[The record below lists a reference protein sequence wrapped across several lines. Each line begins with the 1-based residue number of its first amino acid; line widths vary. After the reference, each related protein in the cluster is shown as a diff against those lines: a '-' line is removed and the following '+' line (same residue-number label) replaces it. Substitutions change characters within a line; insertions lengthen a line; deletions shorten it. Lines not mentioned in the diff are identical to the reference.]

1 MYFVEPGTD
10 DTFTI
15 GFVDININYEDKNYI
30 YDFTSIGEA
39 LNLNIN
45 YVVEGAIANIRMLPL
60 YDSVNS
66 NNVQQLNW
74 QLINSTNNITSSETW
89 FLSEKSTFSIKLDIL
104 KNTTNECQKY
114 VYKFY
119 LQAFQSNNIN
129 TDDLNNGTIYSGID
143 NYNGNLRIN
152 NLIKP
157 MYFNYEDS
165 IYFYIFVPPA
175 GKTALSCNSAI

>member
-66 NNVQQLNW
+66 NNVQQLN
-74 QLINSTNNITSSETW
+74 
-89 FLSEKSTFSIKLDIL
+89 
-104 KNTTNECQKY
+104 
-114 VYKFY
+114 
-119 LQAFQSNNIN
+119 
-129 TDDLNNGTIYSGID
+129 
-143 NYNGNLRIN
+143 
-152 NLIKP
+152 
-157 MYFNYEDS
+157 
-165 IYFYIFVPPA
+165 
-175 GKTALSCNSAI
+175 